1 MKLGPSVSRTSCT
14 EKFRG
19 SQGFRGLILQV
30 RKWFAHLLSI
40 CHQFT
45 VIVPPVYISLPH
57 EGPLLIAPK
66 WQLANH
72 HHHHHH
78 QQNHEQ
84 TTNKTTN
91 KTSVGHFEGRVL
103 HTALRSDC
111 SQPSQQIYIIADMCI
126 ISTFFRMCPCIAL
139 RLPGPTMP
147 HRSERLGVG
156 R

>member
-1 MKLGPSVSRTSCT
+1 MSLPTGVIVVTQKKETKHAVKLGPSVSRTSCT

-72 HHHHHH
+72 HHHHH
-78 QQNHEQ
+78 QQQQQEQ
-84 TTNKTTN
+84 QEQGTTNLKNKNNVKTPRLQVLDFVQSQLALSSTN
-91 KTSVGHFEGRVL
+91 FV
-103 HTALRSDC
+103 
-111 SQPSQQIYIIADMCI
+111 PSN
-126 ISTFFRMCPCIAL
+126 
-139 RLPGPTMP
+139 
-147 HRSERLGVG
+147 
-156 R
+156 